1 MNKLKHKN
9 HSNEVTY
16 CMNSGV
22 KGTLNERGE
31 FIKPQEV
38 PKTADEIYLQNLL
51 ALVSSK
57 MYERFPTLQKC
68 FRYLDTDHSHSLT
81 INEFAQAIEHMR
93 LKISFEDVKRLF
105 EYMDKSGDGEVGYK
119 EFTLLLEERW
129 RGIDPVSLV
138 DSTKIVEKPLHNK
151 FQLNNLFGES
161 VPEHERMVRME
172 NMARSQ
178 ARILTRVKQD
188 VTTGKINRQQI
199 DQEDYKDHSELCAP
213 THQPQDNRM

>member
-9 HSNEVTY
+9 DSKEVTLI
-16 CMNSGV
+16 MNSGV
-22 KGTLNERGE
+22 KGTLNELGE
-31 FIKPQEV
+31 VIEPKAV
-38 PKTADEIYLQNLL
+38 PRTADEIYLQNLL

-57 MYERFPTLQKC
+57 MYERFPNLQKC

-129 RGIDPVSLV
+129 RGIDPMSLV
-138 DSTKIVEKPLHNK
+138 KDAKSVEKPLPNK
-151 FQLNNLFGES
+151 FQLNNLFEGS
-161 VPEHERMVRME
+161 VPEHERMIRME
-172 NMARSQ
+172 NMARNQ
-178 ARILTRVKQD
+178 TKIPTRVKQD
-188 VTTGKINRQQI
+188 LTTGKINR
-199 DQEDYKDHSELCAP
+199 
-213 THQPQDNRM
+213 